1 MSRFTEE
8 HIFNY
13 LDQVLTAQEIA
24 EFEQEMQNDPELKTT
39 VEQLRTSHVYFL
51 ENQVEAGPEQLADHV
66 MAEVTEL
73 SRKEYYRPSGLFNN
87 TSFLLI
93 CGVLTAIVAFLSLT
107 NTGYLDLQSLVPNLN
122 ETSILKEWNFFD
134 GMISKR
140 ILTNSML
147 VIYGVLALALV
158 DRLILN
164 PIFRRRAK
172 PLGFS

>member
-107 NTGYLDLQSLVPNLN
+107 NAGYFDLQSLVPNLN
-122 ETSILKEWNFFD
+122 ETSIFKERNFFD

-164 PIFRRRAK
+164 PMFRRRAK
-172 PLGFS
+172 QLGFN